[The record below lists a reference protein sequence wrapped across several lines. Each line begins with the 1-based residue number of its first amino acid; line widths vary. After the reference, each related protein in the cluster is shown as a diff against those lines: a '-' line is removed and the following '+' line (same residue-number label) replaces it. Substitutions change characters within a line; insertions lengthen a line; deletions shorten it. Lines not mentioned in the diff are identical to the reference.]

1 MANRM
6 SNDFQF
12 IDVGR
17 QDPQKKDARTRA
29 REFAEI
35 YEPFKPQEAA
45 SQGLPGPGARSRQ
58 GASRG
63 KVAGGPEGRK
73 GLSTACAVEPGQDR

>member
-1 MANRM
+1 MTRWREWLV
-6 SNDFQF
+6 D
-12 IDVGR
+12 
-17 QDPQKKDARTRA
+17 QD
-29 REFAEI
+29 
-35 YEPFKPQEAA
+35 QEAA

-73 GLSTACAVEPGQDR
+73 GLSTACAVEPGQDPSGLGRRGCSP